1 MTDTCVYVLIPR
13 PTRRT
18 PRALSRYPGVI
29 WGAILGPRASLLRA
43 HLSLT
48 HARARACAHTCALRT
63 NCQRTATAF
72 NWTKNWRHR
81 KASHECSSLSV
92 MLALLLAATPALRL
106 APTARAAAL
115 KAAPRSASPTMLM
128 EQMSPCEHRLGPTH
142 KPAVVSPACSFPP
155 SAFERPGPPSDV
167 SVLGNRHDRG
177 ASASQTAT
185 YRCGTAKDS

>member
-29 WGAILGPRASLLRA
+29 WGRDFVSARFTPQRT
-43 HLSLT
+43 SLT
-48 HARARACAHTCALRT
+48 RARARTRTPST

-72 NWTKNWRHR
+72 NWTNWRHR

-128 EQMSPCEHRLGPTH
+128 EQMSPCEHCLDPTH

-167 SVLGNRHDRG
+167 SLLGNRHDRG